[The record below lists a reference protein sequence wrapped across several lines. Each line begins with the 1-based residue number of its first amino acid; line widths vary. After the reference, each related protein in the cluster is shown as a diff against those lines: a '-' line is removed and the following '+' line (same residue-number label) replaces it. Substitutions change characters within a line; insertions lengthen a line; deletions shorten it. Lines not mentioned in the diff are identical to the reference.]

1 MPMRWFV
8 LIMLVL
14 TLSAPAAQAQQATP
28 GRVQSPVLI
37 IDTDRLYTDSQ
48 FGIATAQ
55 EFETRGAEL
64 GAENRRIEAELTAEE
79 KALTERRPSLEPA
92 EFRTLADA
100 FDEKVQATRRTQDA
114 KTRALN
120 QDLEKRRVT
129 FLNATAPVL
138 EDLMRA
144 SGAAVILDR
153 RSVFLSATAVDIT
166 DDAIERLDAVL
177 GDGST
182 MVPNPEK

>member
-1 MPMRWFV
+1 M
-8 LIMLVL
+8 
-14 TLSAPAAQAQQATP
+14 
-28 GRVQSPVLI
+28 
-37 IDTDRLYTDSQ
+37 
-48 FGIATAQ
+48 
-55 EFETRGAEL
+55 
-64 GAENRRIEAELTAEE
+64 
-79 KALTERRPSLEPA
+79 
-92 EFRTLADA
+92 
-100 FDEKVQATRRTQDA
+100 
-114 KTRALN
+114 N